1 MNFLLDKDGVEAV
14 SMNFKVSNVKLT
26 DAKQAGPDEYIYMFH
41 DNSGSKYV
49 LWARDYMDDLA
60 SEKVSVKDACSLN
73 VIEWIETKYADDY
86 DSYDDKRRHYSDG
99 FWYALGVCK

>member
-1 MNFLLDKDGVEAV
+1 
-14 SMNFKVSNVKLT
+14 
-26 DAKQAGPDEYIYMFH
+26 MFH
-41 DNSGSKYV
+41 DDSGSKYV

-60 SEKVSVKDACSLN
+60 SEKVSVKDVCSLN
-73 VIEWIETKYADDY
+73 VIKWIETKYADDY